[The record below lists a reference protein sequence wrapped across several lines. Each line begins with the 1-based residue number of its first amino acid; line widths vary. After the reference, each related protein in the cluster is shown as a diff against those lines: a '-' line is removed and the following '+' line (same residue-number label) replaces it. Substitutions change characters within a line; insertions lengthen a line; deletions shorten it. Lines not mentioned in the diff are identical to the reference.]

1 MARSI
6 EVQEFPATQARI
18 KAAQRVGV
26 VLLLVLMAAALA
38 GAFGMGGPVAG
49 GNARQGALAVEFPRF
64 ARNVAPTSI
73 DVHLGQAA
81 ASTVEV
87 TLHGELA
94 DAFHV
99 EIISPRPDQVSATGD
114 ATTYRFIAVPGEA
127 HRIRFEGQ
135 FETIGPV
142 HGQVRAGQ
150 DAVPI
155 RTFVHP

>member
-26 VLLLVLMAAALA
+26 VLLLVLLAAALA

-73 DVHLGQAA
+73 DVRIDEAA
-81 ASTVEV
+81 GSTVEV
-87 TLHGELA
+87 TLQGELA

-99 EIISPRPDQVSATGD
+99 ETIAPRPEQVSATGD
-114 ATTYRFIAVPGEA
+114 AMTYRFNAMPGEA

>member
-49 GNARQGALAVEFPRF
+49 GNARQGALAVEVPRF

-73 DVHLGQAA
+73 DVHIDQAA

-114 ATTYRFIAVPGEA
+114 ATTYRFNAVPGEA

>member
-18 KAAQRVGV
+18 KAAQRAGV
-26 VLLLVLMAAALA
+26 AVLLVL
-38 GAFGMGGPVAG
+38 V
-49 GNARQGALAVEFPRF
+49 VEFPRF

-73 DVHLGQAA
+73 DVRIDEAA
-81 ASTVEV
+81 GSTVEV
-87 TLHGELA
+87 TLQGELV

-99 EIISPRPDQVSATGD
+99 ETIAPRPEQVSATGD
-114 ATTYRFIAVPGEA
+114 AMTYRFNAMPGEA

-142 HGQVRAGQ
+142 QGSIHAGP